1 MWAVS
6 ALVRSISASAS
17 GTPLGPAIIPPTT
30 PCVVDWARRD
40 ETKRAEIKSV
50 AAMPENANFLEIVAQ
65 RAPHCGMALT
75 PEYRSRLRVYG
86 VFTKGAAAQRW
97 HFTQLFD

>member
-1 MWAVS
+1 
-6 ALVRSISASAS
+6 
-17 GTPLGPAIIPPTT
+17 
-30 PCVVDWARRD
+30 VVDWARRD

-50 AAMPENANFLEIVAQ
+50 AAMPENANFLEVVAQ

-86 VFTKGAAAQRW
+86 VFTKGAAAGMAFYPALRSRKAVLAVAGR
-97 HFTQLFD
+97 TYVCENGIDCGLLR